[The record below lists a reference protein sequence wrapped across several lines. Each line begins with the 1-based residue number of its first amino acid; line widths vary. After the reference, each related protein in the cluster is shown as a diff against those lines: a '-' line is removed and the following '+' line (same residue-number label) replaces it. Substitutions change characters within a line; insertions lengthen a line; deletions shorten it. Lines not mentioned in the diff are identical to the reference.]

1 VGETFDRRRTIERL
15 FMEVSIGIWALFC
28 AVIVVFLL
36 VDLLVAGRTKGIP
49 PMRHSIAWSVFW
61 LLLAVAF
68 TFVLLALE
76 NGTAAGEYI
85 TGYLIERSL
94 SLDNLFVFALLFTF
108 FAVPDTAQRKVLFW
122 GIIGAIVLRAA
133 FIFAGAALLDAFHW
147 MIYVFGALLV
157 FTGIRMA
164 THDNEEIH
172 PERNPVLRFVRR
184 IVPLSSDYDGDR
196 IVTRRDG
203 RKMATPLLA
212 ALVMVAT
219 FDVVF
224 AIDSIP
230 AIFAIT
236 RDTFIVFAAN
246 AFSLLGL
253 MSLYFLL
260 AGLIQRFH
268 YLHYGLAAILVWV
281 GAKMLLSDVWHVPIG
296 LSLAVIALC
305 LTVAITVSWRTA
317 PPADEPAEGPA
328 GGPVDEDRLVA
339 R

>member
-1 VGETFDRRRTIERL
+1 MRQ
-15 FMEVSIGIWALFC
+15 SIVW
-28 AVIVVFLL
+28 
-36 VDLLVAGRTKGIP
+36 
-49 PMRHSIAWSVFW
+49 SIFW
-61 LLLAVAF
+61 LAIAVAF
-68 TFVLLALE
+68 TFVLMAWE
-76 NGTAAGEYI
+76 NGTVAGEYL

-122 GIIGAIVLRAA
+122 GIIGAIVLRAG

-157 FTGIRMA
+157 FTGVRMA

-172 PERNPVLRFVRR
+172 PERNPVLRMVRR
-184 IVPLSSDYDGDR
+184 VVPLSNDYDGDN
-196 IVTRRDG
+196 IVTRIDG
-203 RKMATPLLA
+203 KRLATPLFA

-236 RDTFIVFAAN
+236 RDTFVVFAAN

-260 AGLIQRFH
+260 AGLIQRFS
-268 YLHYGLAAILVWV
+268 YLNYGLAAILVWV
-281 GAKMLLSDVWHVPIG
+281 GVKMLITDLWHVPTV
-296 LSLAVIALC
+296 LSLAVIAIC
-305 LTVAITVSWRTA
+305 LTVAITLSWRREQRDEA
-317 PPADEPAEGPA
+317 EAAQAAVDPIDGVVRVHPRADLPQ
-328 GGPVDEDRLVA
+328 RLVGDLPRPRRPLAEHPAQVPRDRRSA
-339 R
+339 RRGACGCRGTAR

>member
-1 VGETFDRRRTIERL
+1 MD
-15 FMEVSIGIWALFC
+15 VSLGIWALFC
-28 AVIVVFLL
+28 AVIVALLL
-36 VDLLVAGRTKGIP
+36 VDLLIAGRTKGIP
-49 PMRHSIAWSVFW
+49 PMRHSIAWSIFW
-61 LLLAVAF
+61 LIIAVAF
-68 TFVLLALE
+68 TGVLLLWE
-76 NGTAAGEYI
+76 DGTTAGEYL

-108 FAVPDTAQRKVLFW
+108 FAVPESAQRKVLFW
-122 GIIGAIVLRAA
+122 GIIGAIVLRAG

-164 THDNEEIH
+164 THDSEQIH
-172 PERNPVLRFVRR
+172 PERNPVLRMMRR
-184 IVPLSSDYDGDR
+184 IVPLSDDYDGDN
-196 IVTRRDG
+196 IVTRIGAKRI
-203 RKMATPLLA
+203 ATPLLA

-236 RDTFIVFAAN
+236 RDTFVVFAAN

-260 AGLIQRFH
+260 AGLIQRFR
-268 YLHYGLAAILVWV
+268 YLNYGLAAILVWV
-281 GAKMLLSDVWHVPIG
+281 GVKMLITDIWHVPTV
-296 LSLAVIALC
+296 LSLAVIAIC
-305 LTVAITVSWRTA
+305 LGIAITVSWRTA
-317 PPADEPAEGPA
+317 EEPEEPVTEGEGDGSSPARD
-328 GGPVDEDRLVA
+328 VA
-339 R
+339 QNAS

>member
-1 VGETFDRRRTIERL
+1 MD
-15 FMEVSIGIWALFC
+15 VSVGIWALFC
-28 AVIVVFLL
+28 AAIVALL
-36 VDLLVAGRTKGIP
+36 VVDLLVAGRTKGIP
-49 PMRHSIAWSVFW
+49 RMRHSIGWSIFW

-68 TFVLLALE
+68 TFVLMIWE
-76 NGTAAGEYI
+76 GGSTAGQYL

-122 GIIGAIVLRAA
+122 GIIGAIVLRGA

-172 PERNPVLRFVRR
+172 PESNPVLRIVRR
-184 IVPLSSDYDGDR
+184 VVPLSDDYDGDN
-196 IVTRRDG
+196 IVTRIGG
-203 RKMATPLLA
+203 RRLATPLFA

-236 RDTFIVFAAN
+236 RDTFVVFAAN

-260 AGLIQRFH
+260 AGLIQKFR
-268 YLHYGLAAILVWV
+268 YLNYGLAAILVWV
-281 GAKMLLSDVWHVPIG
+281 GVKMLISDVWHVPTA
-296 LSLAVIALC
+296 LSLAVIAIC
-305 LTVAITVSWRTA
+305 LGVAITVSWRTEPDPVPESA
-317 PPADEPAEGPA
+317 PTA
-328 GGPVDEDRLVA
+328 
-339 R
+339 

>member
-1 VGETFDRRRTIERL
+1 VD
-15 FMEVSIGIWALFC
+15 VSIGIWALFC
-28 AVIVVFLL
+28 AVIVALLL
-36 VDLLVAGRTKGIP
+36 VDLLVAGRAKDIP
-49 PMRHSIAWSVFW
+49 PMRQSIAWSVGW
-61 LLLAVAF
+61 TVLAVAF
-68 TFVLLALE
+68 TGVLALWE
-76 NGTAAGEYI
+76 NGTAAGEYL

-108 FAVPDTAQRKVLFW
+108 FAVPESAQRKVLFY
-122 GIIGAIVLRAA
+122 GIIGAIVLRAG

-157 FTGIRMA
+157 FTGVRMA

-172 PERNPVLRFVRR
+172 PERNPVLRMVRR
-184 IVPLSSDYDGDR
+184 VVPLSDDYDGDR
-196 IVTRRDG
+196 ILTRRDG
-203 RKMATPLLA
+203 RRLATPLLA

-236 RDTFIVFAAN
+236 RDTFVVFAAN

-260 AGLIQRFH
+260 AGLIQRFR

-281 GAKMLLSDVWHVPIG
+281 GAKMLLSDVWHVPTG
-296 LSLAVIALC
+296 LSLAVIAVC
-305 LTVAITVSWRTA
+305 LLVAITVSWRREPSA
-317 PPADEPAEGPA
+317 PVEEEAVEQER
-328 GGPVDEDRLVA
+328 VVA

>member
-15 FMEVSIGIWALFC
+15 FMDVSIGIWALFC
-28 AVIVVFLL
+28 AVIVALLL

-49 PMRHSIAWSVFW
+49 PMRQSVAWSVFW
-61 LLLAVAF
+61 LALAVAF
-68 TFVLLALE
+68 TFVLMALE
-76 NGTAAGEYI
+76 NGTAAGEYL

-172 PERNPVLRFVRR
+172 PERNPVLKMIRR
-184 IVPLSSDYDGDR
+184 VVPLSNDYDGDR
-196 IVTRRDG
+196 IVTRANGTRV
-203 RKMATPLLA
+203 ATPLLA
-212 ALVMVAT
+212 ALAMVAT

-236 RDTFIVFAAN
+236 RDTFVVFAAN

-260 AGLIQRFH
+260 AGLIQKFR
-268 YLHYGLAAILVWV
+268 YLNYGLAAILVWV
-281 GAKMLLSDVWHVPIG
+281 GVKMLISDLWHVPTG
-296 LSLAVIALC
+296 LSLAVIAIC
-305 LTVAITVSWRTA
+305 LGIAITVSWRRA
-317 PPADEPAEGPA
+317 PAEEEQPPEHEPEA
-328 GGPVDEDRLVA
+328 EPLSA

>member
-1 VGETFDRRRTIERL
+1 
-15 FMEVSIGIWALFC
+15 MEVSIGIWALFC
-28 AVIVVFLL
+28 AVIVGLLL

-49 PMRHSIAWSVFW
+49 PMRQSVVWSIFW
-61 LLLAVAF
+61 LAIAVAF
-68 TFVLLALE
+68 TFVLMALE
-76 NGTAAGEYI
+76 NGTAAGEYL

-108 FAVPDTAQRKVLFW
+108 FAVPETAQRKVLFW
-122 GIIGAIVLRAA
+122 GIIGAIVLRAG

-172 PERNPVLRFVRR
+172 PERNPVLKMVRR
-184 IVPLSSDYDGDR
+184 VVPLSNDYDGDK
-196 IVTRRDG
+196 IVTRIDG
-203 RKMATPLLA
+203 KKLATPLFA

-236 RDTFIVFAAN
+236 RDTFVVFAAN

-260 AGLIQRFH
+260 AGLIQRFS
-268 YLHYGLAAILVWV
+268 YLNYGLAAILVWV
-281 GAKMLLSDVWHVPIG
+281 GVKMLISDLWHVPTV

-305 LTVAITVSWRTA
+305 LTVAITLSWRREQR
-317 PPADEPAEGPA
+317 DEAEA
-328 GGPVDEDRLVA
+328 EAA
-339 R
+339 RAA

>member
-1 VGETFDRRRTIERL
+1 MD
-15 FMEVSIGIWALFC
+15 VSVGIWALFC
-28 AVIVVFLL
+28 AVVVALLL

-49 PMRHSIAWSVFW
+49 PMRHSIAWSIVS
-61 LLLAVAF
+61 LIHAVAV
-68 TFVLLALE
+68 TFVLMIWE
-76 NGTAAGEYI
+76 DGTTAGEYL

-108 FAVPDTAQRKVLFW
+108 FAVPETAQRKVLFW
-122 GIIGAIVLRAA
+122 GIIGAIVLRAG

-157 FTGIRMA
+157 VTGVRMA

-172 PERNPVLRFVRR
+172 PESNPVLRIVRR
-184 IVPLSSDYDGDR
+184 VVPLSDHYDDDN
-196 IVTRRDG
+196 IVTRIDG
-203 RKMATPLLA
+203 RRLATPLFA

-236 RDTFIVFAAN
+236 RETFVVFAAN

-260 AGLIQRFH
+260 AGLIQKFRF
-268 YLHYGLAAILVWV
+268 LNYGLAAILVWV
-281 GAKMLLSDVWHVPIG
+281 GVKMLISDLWHVPTV
-296 LSLAVIALC
+296 LSLAVIAVC
-305 LTVAITVSWRTA
+305 LGVAITVSWRTDPLRA
-317 PPADEPAEGPA
+317 PEPAQTG
-328 GGPVDEDRLVA
+328 
-339 R
+339 

>member
-1 VGETFDRRRTIERL
+1 
-15 FMEVSIGIWALFC
+15 MEVSVGIWALFC
-28 AVIVVFLL
+28 AVIVGLLL

-49 PMRHSIAWSVFW
+49 SMRQSILWSIFW
-61 LLLAVAF
+61 LAIAVAF
-68 TFVLLALE
+68 TFVLMAWE
-76 NGTAAGEYI
+76 NGTVAGEYL

-122 GIIGAIVLRAA
+122 GIIGAIVLRAG

-172 PERNPVLRFVRR
+172 PERNPVLRMVRR
-184 IVPLSSDYDGDR
+184 VVPLSSDYDGDNIITR
-196 IVTRRDG
+196 IDG
-203 RKMATPLLA
+203 KKLATPLFA

-236 RDTFIVFAAN
+236 RDTFVVFAAN

-260 AGLIQRFH
+260 AGLIQRFT
-268 YLHYGLAAILVWV
+268 YLNYGLAAILVWV
-281 GAKMLLSDVWHVPIG
+281 GVKMLITDIWHVPTVM
-296 LSLAVIALC
+296 SLAVIALC
-305 LTVAITVSWRTA
+305 LTVAITLSWRREQR
-317 PPADEPAEGPA
+317 DEAEA
-328 GGPVDEDRLVA
+328 A
-339 R
+339 QAA

>member
-1 VGETFDRRRTIERL
+1 
-15 FMEVSIGIWALFC
+15 MQVSVGIWALFC
-28 AVIVVFLL
+28 AAIVALL
-36 VDLLVAGRTKGIP
+36 VVDLLVAGRTKGIP
-49 PMRHSIAWSVFW
+49 PMRHSIGWSIFW
-61 LLLAVAF
+61 LILAVAF
-68 TFVLLALE
+68 TFVLMAWE
-76 NGTAAGEYI
+76 NGTVAGEYL

-108 FAVPDTAQRKVLFW
+108 FAVPDSAQRKVLFW
-122 GIIGAIVLRAA
+122 GIIGAIVLRAG

-157 FTGIRMA
+157 FTGVRMA

-172 PERNPVLRFVRR
+172 PESNPVLKMVRR
-184 IVPLSSDYDGDR
+184 VIPLSDDYDGDN
-196 IVTRRDG
+196 IVTRIDG
-203 RKMATPLLA
+203 KRVATPLLA

-260 AGLIQRFH
+260 AGLIQKFR

-281 GAKMLLSDVWHVPIG
+281 GVKMLITDLWHVPTV
-296 LSLAVIALC
+296 LSLLVIAVC
-305 LTVAITVSWRTA
+305 LGIAITISWRRDA
-317 PPADEPAEGPA
+317 ADEEA
-328 GGPVDEDRLVA
+328 RLSELAADGSSQPREAVKEPS
-339 R
+339 